1 MTLLLTSVAFS
12 AGTAM
17 AQKVVTGT
25 VVDTD
30 GEPVIGANVL
40 ISGTRI
46 GVQTDND
53 GKFTLKNVPSS
64 AKKITVSYIGM
75 EPKTVNIAGN
85 VNIVMK
91 MSDSTLGEVVV
102 TGMQKMDRRLFTG
115 STTKVDAEK
124 VKLDGVA
131 DVSRALEGRVA
142 GVSVQNVSSTF
153 GTAPK
158 IRVRGATSIYGS
170 SSPLWVVD
178 GVILENAVNVSA
190 DDLSSGDATTLISNA
205 VAGLN
210 ADDIESFQVLKDG
223 SATSIYGARAMAGV
237 VVITT
242 KKGRSG
248 HSQVNYTGE
257 FTYRMKPSYSQY
269 NICNSQ
275 EQMSIYKE
283 MAAKGWMEFSSLAN
297 SSSAGIYG
305 TMYTLMDQYDKTSG
319 QFGMPYTEAA
329 MNAYLQQAEFRNTN
343 WFDLLFNNSVMQNHA
358 ISISA
363 GTDRANLYASLS
375 LMQDPGWTKSSSVQR
390 FTANIN
396 ASYKVSKWL
405 TATLRANS
413 MYRNQTS
420 PGSLNRSVDV
430 VSGAVSRDFDIN
442 PFSFC
447 LNTSRTLDPNGT
459 YKRNF
464 ADFNI
469 FQELDN
475 NYIKTK
481 EADIKLQ
488 TELNWKPFE
497 DLEFTALGAFRTD
510 MPSQE
515 HFVLNRSN
523 QAEAYRAGVDNP
535 NIMYSNTYLYTD
547 PDKPNSLP
555 VCVMPEGGIYM
566 LSKNQVSQLD
576 FRGSMNYNH
585 EWNYKHLFG
594 FYGMMEINS
603 ADRNAVASNVYG
615 VDYDKGR
622 IVVITPDFYKQAKE
636 EGTALNGFS
645 RSWNRRVAFGANA
658 TYSYKRRY
666 IANLTGRYDGSNQ
679 LGKKASSRWLPTYN
693 ISFSW
698 NAHEEQWFR
707 DWAMAHDNK
716 FSYAKLRL
724 SYSLTGEQNIASNYT
739 SIFYP
744 TIIWRPQ
751 GDQQQTAVYVA
762 ENGNSDLTYEKKHE
776 YNVGIDLGFLDNRIN
791 FVSDFYIRENFDLI
805 GFTNTQGFGGD
816 VRKLGN
822 VASMASH
829 GLEAT
834 ISSTNIRTKNWEWST
849 DFTFAWCETEITDL
863 LSRSRVI
870 DLVNSSGYALA
881 GYPHRA
887 LFSIPY
893 VGLND
898 EGIPMVINEKGEVTT
913 TDINFQE
920 YEKLDFLKYE
930 GPIEPLYTG
939 GLNNAIRWK
948 NWKLNVFFTYNF
960 GNKLRLDPVFSSS
973 YSDQTAMPKDFKNR
987 WVVPGDEKLTDIPTI
1002 ASIRQV
1008 YNDRYLGYA
1017 YNAYNYSTER
1027 VADGGFI
1034 RLKDVSLTYDVPK
1047 SALAK
1052 VGIGGLSFKADAT
1065 NLWLVYADK
1074 KLNGQD
1080 PEFINSGGVAQP
1092 LSKQFTFT
1100 IRLSL

>member
-1 MTLLLTSVAFS
+1 MTLLVSSLILS

-17 AQKVVTGT
+17 GQKVITGK

-30 GEPVIGANVL
+30 GEPVVGANV
-40 ISGTRI
+40 IIQGTQI
-46 GVQTDND
+46 GVTTDGD
-53 GKFTLKNVPSS
+53 GKFQFKNVPAS
-64 AKKITVSYIGM
+64 AKKLRISCIGM
-75 EPKTVNIAGN
+75 EEANVSISANVEVVLKWADSQIA
-85 VNIVMK
+85 
-91 MSDSTLGEVVV
+91 EVVV

-131 DVSRALEGRVA
+131 DVTRALEGRAA

-205 VAGLN
+205 IAGLN

-237 VVITT
+237 IVITT

-248 HSQVNYTGE
+248 HSQVSYTGE
-257 FTYRMKPSYSQY
+257 LTYRMKPSYNQY

-283 MAAKGWMEFSSLAN
+283 MAAKGWMEFSALAN

-305 TMYTLMDQYDKTSG
+305 SMYTLMDQYDKSNG

-329 MNAYLQQAEFRNTN
+329 MNAYLQQAELRNTN
-343 WFDLLFNNSVMQNHA
+343 WFDLLFKNNILQSHAVSV
-358 ISISA
+358 SA
-363 GTDRANLYASLS
+363 GTDRANLYASMSVLY
-375 LMQDPGWTKSSSVQR
+375 DPGWDKGSDVQR
-390 FTANIN
+390 YTANVN
-396 ASYKVSKWL
+396 ASYKIAKDLVV
-405 TATLRANS
+405 TLRANA
-413 MYRNQTS
+413 MYRDQTS
-420 PGSLNRSVDV
+420 PGSLNRNVDV

-447 LNTSRTLDPNGT
+447 LNTSRTLDPNAT
-459 YKRNF
+459 YKRNY

-469 FQELDN
+469 FQELEN

-481 EADIKLQ
+481 ETDFKIQGDIS
-488 TELNWKPFE
+488 WKPIE
-497 DLEFTALGAFRTD
+497 SLEFAVLGSYRTD
-510 MPSQE
+510 NPNQE

-535 NIMYSNTYLYTD
+535 NVMYSNTYLYTD

-555 VCVMPEGGIYM
+555 ISVMPEGGIYM
-566 LSKNQVSQLD
+566 LSKNSVNQLD
-576 FRGSMNYNH
+576 FRGSVNFNK

-594 FYGMMEINS
+594 AYAMVEANS
-603 ADRNAVASNVYG
+603 ADWEYVTNNVYG
-615 VDYDKGR
+615 VDYDKAR

-636 EGTALNGFS
+636 EGTTLNSFN
-645 RSWNRRVAFGANA
+645 RLWNRRLAFGATAN
-658 TYSYKRRY
+658 YSYNRRY
-666 IANLTGRYDGSNQ
+666 ILNLTGRLDGSNQ
-679 LGKKASSRWLPTYN
+679 LGKGASSRWLPTYN
-693 ISFSW
+693 ISASW
-698 NAHEEQWFR
+698 NIHEERWFR
-707 DWAMAHDNK
+707 ENLMGANNK
-716 FSYAKLRL
+716 FSYAKLRF
-724 SYSLTGEQNIASNYT
+724 SYSLTGEQTTASNYNP
-739 SIFYP
+739 IFYP
-744 TIIWRPQ
+744 TIVWRPQ
-751 GDQQQTAVYVA
+751 ADQQQTGVYVSSNA
-762 ENGNSDLTYEKKHE
+762 NHDLTYEKKYE
-776 YNVGIDLGFLDNRIN
+776 YNLGLDLGFLDNRIN
-791 FVSDFYIRENFDLI
+791 FVSDFFWRDNFDLM
-805 GFTNTQGFGGD
+805 GYTNTQGLGGD
-816 VRKLGN
+816 IKKFGN
-822 VASMASH
+822 VAAMKSYGIEGALSSH
-829 GLEAT
+829 
-834 ISSTNIRTKNWEWST
+834 NIRRQNWDWTT
-849 DFTFAWCETEITDL
+849 DFTFSWCETRITDL
-863 LSRSRVI
+863 LSHSRVI
-870 DLVNSSGYALA
+870 DLVTSSGFPLE
-881 GYPHRA
+881 GYPRRA
-887 LFSIPY
+887 LFSIPF

-898 EGIPMVINEKGEVTT
+898 EGIPMIINENGEVTT

-930 GPIEPLYTG
+930 GPVEPTIQG
-939 GLNNAIRWK
+939 GLNNTVRWK
-948 NWKLNVFFTYNF
+948 NWRLNVFFTYSF

-987 WVVPGDEKLTDIPTI
+987 WVIPGDEDKTSVPTI
-1002 ASIRQV
+1002 ASVRQV
-1008 YNDRYLGYA
+1008 YNDHYLGYA

-1034 RLKDVSLTYDVPK
+1034 RLKDVSLTYEVPK
-1047 SALAK
+1047 DLLAK
-1052 VGIGGLSFKADAT
+1052 AHIGGLSFKLDAT
-1065 NLWLVYADK
+1065 NLWLVYADS

-1080 PEFINSGGVAQP
+1080 PEFVNSGGVAMP